1 MNCFYIIS
9 DTKKDYRLESAE
21 EIKRY
26 LEKNKKCAKIVG
38 NASQVPADDKD
49 SFVIVLGGDG
59 SVLQAA
65 KYPDSRSEFW
75 NPWFPYRS
83 GKAEN
88 SRGS

>member
-49 SFVIVLGGDG
+49 SFVIVLGGT
-59 SVLQAA
+59 VLYCRQLSIWQVQE
-65 KYPDSRSEFW
+65 SRFSE
-75 NPWFPYRS
+75 
-83 GKAEN
+83 
-88 SRGS
+88 